1 MYQNGMNGMNNMNG
15 ANGYNHGWNNNPYP
29 SAQTPFQG
37 MGQNYPYQQ
46 PPSYYQQAP
55 QIKTNKTIPGRIINS
70 IDEIT
75 PNDVPM
81 DGMLYPF
88 IMQDNSCVYGKRW
101 NSNGQIETTVFIPK
115 PVETV
120 NNTSNENKAMADNY
134 EKIVSAFQTMNERIA
149 HIEKLLAPLASETGN
164 P

>member
-1 MYQNGMNGMNNMNG
+1 MYQSGMSGF
-15 ANGYNHGWNNNPYP
+15 NHGWNNNPYP
-29 SAQTPFQG
+29 NNQPPFQG
-37 MGQNYPYQQ
+37 ANQSYPPFQQ
-46 PPSYYQQAP
+46 APSYYQQVS
-55 QIKTNKTIPGRIINS
+55 QIKTNKTIPGRVINS

-88 IMQDNSCVYGKRW
+88 IMWDNSCVYGKRW

-115 PVETV
+115 PVEAV
-120 NNTSNENKAMADNY
+120 NNTNNENKSMADNY

-149 HIEKLLAPLASETGN
+149 HIEKLLAPLASDNGN